1 MEAEGNLDCNLN
13 DNQWWIIE
21 DTCVLL
27 KPFMFTQRTLEGE
40 CYIEPCNRVPHRS
53 AKQMS

>member
-1 MEAEGNLDCNLN
+1 MEAEGNLDYNLN